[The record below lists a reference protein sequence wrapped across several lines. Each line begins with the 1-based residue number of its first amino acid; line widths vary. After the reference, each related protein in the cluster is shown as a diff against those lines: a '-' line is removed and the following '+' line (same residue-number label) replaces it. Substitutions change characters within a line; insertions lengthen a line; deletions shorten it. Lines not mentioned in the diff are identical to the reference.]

1 MGLELGF
8 KHLEHI
14 SEAYVEAWGSTLEEA
29 FENAG
34 RAFFD
39 IMTDVNSVEP
49 VREVELRVEAEDLE
63 ALLFEWIT
71 ALLVEFDTTGMVF
84 SKFQVAIEE
93 TDGRFR
99 LRAKAYGEPYDPE
112 RHPPKVE
119 VKAMTYSLMEIK
131 QEDSGY
137 RIRYVVDI

>member
-1 MGLELGF
+1 MGF

-34 RAFFD
+34 RALFD
-39 IMTDVNSVEP
+39 IMTDVGRVEP
-49 VREVELRVEAEDLE
+49 LQEVELQAEAEDLE

-71 ALLVEFDTTGMVF
+71 TLLVEFDTTGMVY
-84 SKFQVAIEE
+84 SKFRVSIQRG
-93 TDGRFR
+93 DGGYR
-99 LRAKAYGEPYDPE
+99 LKAKAYGEPFDPE

-131 QEDSGY
+131 QEDEGY

>member
-1 MGLELGF
+1 LGF

-34 RAFFD
+34 RALFD
-39 IMTDVNSVEP
+39 IMTDVGRVEP
-49 VREVELRVEAEDLE
+49 LQEVELQAEAEDLE

-71 ALLVEFDTTGMVF
+71 TLLVEFDTTGMVY
-84 SKFQVAIEE
+84 SKFRVSIQRG
-93 TDGRFR
+93 DGGYR
-99 LRAKAYGEPYDPE
+99 LKAKAYGEPFDPE

-131 QEDSGY
+131 QENGGY

>member
-1 MGLELGF
+1 MGF

-34 RAFFD
+34 RALFD
-39 IMTDVNSVEP
+39 IMTDVGRVEP
-49 VREVELRVEAEDLE
+49 LQEVELQAEAEDLE

-71 ALLVEFDTTGMVF
+71 TLLVEFDTTGMVY
-84 SKFQVAIEE
+84 SKFRVSIQRG
-93 TDGRFR
+93 DGVYR
-99 LRAKAYGEPYDPE
+99 LKAKAYGEPFDPE

-131 QEDSGY
+131 QENGGY

>member
-1 MGLELGF
+1 MGF

-34 RAFFD
+34 RALFD
-39 IMTDVNSVEP
+39 IMTDVGRVEP
-49 VREVELRVEAEDLE
+49 LREVELQAEAEDLE

-71 ALLVEFDTTGMVF
+71 TLLVEFDTKGMVY
-84 SKFQVAIEE
+84 SKFRVSIEKG
-93 TDGRFR
+93 DGVYR
-99 LRAKAYGEPYDPE
+99 LRAKAYGEAFDPE

-131 QEDSGY
+131 QENGGY

>member
-1 MGLELGF
+1 MGPELGF

-39 IMTDVNSVEP
+39 IMTDVNSIEP
-49 VREVELRVEAEDLE
+49 VREVELQVEAEDLE

-71 ALLVEFDTTGMVF
+71 TLLVEFDTTGMVF
-84 SKFQVAIEE
+84 SKFQVTIEK
-93 TDGRFR
+93 TDGKFR

-131 QEDSGY
+131 QEDGGY